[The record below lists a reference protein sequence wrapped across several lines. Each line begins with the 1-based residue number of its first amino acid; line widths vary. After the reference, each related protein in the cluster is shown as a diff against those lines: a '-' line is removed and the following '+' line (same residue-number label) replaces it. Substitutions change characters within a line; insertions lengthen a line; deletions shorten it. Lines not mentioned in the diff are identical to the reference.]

1 MKITLNKR
9 GISPL
14 IATVLLVAFAVAL
27 GAVVMSWTSGV
38 EPEPAIGGTCII
50 STVPSDPM
58 QQLMISYIKGDIS
71 KQEYLAREKQFI

>member
-1 MKITLNKR
+1 MNKR

-38 EPEPAIGGTCII
+38 EAEPDEPGACII
-50 STVPSDPM
+50 SSMPSDPL
-58 QQLMISYIKGDIS
+58 QQLMVSYIKGEIT
-71 KQEYLAREKQFI
+71 KQDYLAKEKQFT

>member
-1 MKITLNKR
+1 MRMNKR

-14 IATVLLVAFAVAL
+14 IATILLVAFAVAL

-38 EPEPAIGGTCII
+38 EAEPGETSTCVIKSI
-50 STVPSDPM
+50 PSDPL

-71 KQEYLAREKQFI
+71 KQEYLTREKQLI